1 MIEEKNMSVGCV
13 VKKSGVVQPF
23 NNRGGQELESTR
35 RNANRP
41 QNGRGDF
48 ATLLDSY
55 AGVVYWLA
63 QYVTGNSKDAE
74 DVLQK
79 TFLTAQSGFTDL
91 KQSESPA
98 MRLVSIAVN
107 ESFAK
112 LRNRNASNLLR
123 LNLEA
128 EVDRAFVPPEIVDWG
143 DDAEKRY
150 TREELRRIAREGV
163 QSLSSFSRVVFL
175 LRDVAQV
182 KPQEIAGLF
191 RLSVPRVKSH
201 LLRSRLQLREH
212 FNRYFNSNVKEKAQT
227 A

>member
-1 MIEEKNMSVGCV
+1 MSVGCV

>member
-1 MIEEKNMSVGCV
+1 MKNFTPQGGKVL
-13 VKKSGVVQPF
+13 KKSSEKGP
-23 NNRGGQELESTR
+23 
-35 RNANRP
+35 
-41 QNGRGDF
+41 
-48 ATLLDSY
+48 
-55 AGVVYWLA
+55 
-63 QYVTGNSKDAE
+63 YVLRTDMTGNSKDAE

-163 QSLSSFSRVVFL
+163 QSLSPFSRVVFL